1 VAELHPNKD
10 WIAVAA
16 MVGHGVTNEQCSTRW
31 RKHIS
36 PEAVARKQAKG
47 IVSQSAAIPWTEEE
61 VFVSTKP
68 PLPSY

>member
-16 MVGHGVTNEQCSTRW
+16 MVGHGVTNEQCSSRW

-36 PEAVARKQAKG
+36 PEAVAKRQDYFVSKQSLTPNA
-47 IVSQSAAIPWTEEE
+47 WTEEE
-61 VFVSTKP
+61 V
-68 PLPSY
+68 